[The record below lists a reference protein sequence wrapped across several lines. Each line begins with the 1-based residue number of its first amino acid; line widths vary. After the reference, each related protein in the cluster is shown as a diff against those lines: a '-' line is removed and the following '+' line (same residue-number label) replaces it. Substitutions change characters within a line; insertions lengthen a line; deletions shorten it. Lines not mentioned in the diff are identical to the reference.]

1 MAYGIAK
8 GNLEHSY
15 TIPGWKVVFLVFGC
29 MTILCGCLVLIF
41 VPDNQL
47 NAWWLSPNDRVLAV
61 QRVRVNQQG
70 IGNRK
75 FKWHQFREA
84 LIDPMTWAFAFYA
97 AAVNVPNSGLINFFS
112 QLVVSFGY
120 TPQQSL
126 LYGCPSGAVAIVAVL
141 SWGFLSHRLGYRII
155 WGTLATGIA
164 AFGAILIVALPVR
177 LRVGR
182 LVGYYLTT
190 AFPAGEATM
199 LSLISSNVAGCAIF
213 LTLYSHTYVITDFF
227 TLGRYTKKT
236 TVSSIFFV
244 SYCVGSIVGPQTFR
258 AKDAPRYVPAE
269 ITIIVLFAACMVD
282 MLLLFLYLAR
292 QNRQKEMKRQRPG
305 YVKQEGIEF
314 WDLTDRENPE
324 FVYAL

>member
-8 GNLEHSY
+8 GNLKHTYSI
-15 TIPGWKVVFLVFGC
+15 TGWKVVFVVFGC
-29 MTILCGCLVLIF
+29 ITILFGGLVLIF
-41 VPDNQL
+41 VPDSQL

-84 LIDPMTWAFAFYA
+84 LVDPMTWAVAFYA
-97 AAVNVPNSGLINFFS
+97 VAANVPNGGLSNFFS
-112 QLVVSFGY
+112 QLIVSFGF

-126 LYGCPSGAVAIVAVL
+126 LYGCPAGAVAIVSIL
-141 SWGFLSHRLGYRII
+141 LWGFLSHRLGYRIL
-155 WGTLATGIA
+155 WGTLAMGVATL
-164 AFGAILIVALPVR
+164 GAILIVALPLR

-190 AFPAGEATM
+190 ALPAGEAAVI
-199 LSLISSNVAGCAIF
+199 SLISSNVAGCVIF
-213 LTLYSHTYVITDFF
+213 LTLDSHIYVVTDLS
-227 TLGRYTKKT
+227 TIIRYTKKT
-236 TVSSIFFV
+236 TVASIFFIG
-244 SYCVGSIVGPQTFR
+244 YCVGNIVGPQTFR
-258 AKDAPRYVPAE
+258 AKDAPRYVSAE

-282 MLLLFLYLAR
+282 MLLLFSYLAW
-292 QNRQKEMKRQRPG
+292 QNRQKEMKRQRHG
-305 YVKQEGIEF
+305 YVKQDGVEF